1 MPLAGPI
8 LIAYDGS
15 PDARAAIDVAAHLLP
30 GATAVVLYAR
40 QPLESVAAH
49 LEGHPA
55 LEDLQDLDA
64 ATLDTS
70 ERIAA
75 DGARHAQTVGF
86 KAAPRVTSTMVT
98 ASEAIVEAAEELD
111 AAVIVMGSRGRRG
124 LRAALLGSTSTNVL
138 HHARR
143 PTLVIPSADV
153 IAARRT
159 SPGPTR

>member
-1 MPLAGPI
+1 MTTAGPI

-15 PDARAAIDVAAHLLP
+15 PGARAAIDTAAKILP
-30 GATAVVLYAR
+30 GTTAIVLYAR

-55 LEDLQDLDA
+55 LEDLQGLDA
-64 ATLDTS
+64 ATLDAS

-75 DGARHAQTVGF
+75 EGARHAQTVGLN
-86 KAAPRVTSTMVT
+86 ADPRVTSTMAT
-98 ASEAIVEAAEELD
+98 ASEAIVQAAEEVD
-111 AAVIVMGSRGRRG
+111 AALIVLGSRGRRG

-143 PTLVIPSADV
+143 PTLVIPSEAV
-153 IAARRT
+153 VAARRAE
-159 SPGPTR
+159 PRQ